1 MVASRPSTRACAYND
16 RALLIGS
23 TGSGK
28 SELLNW
34 LFAGVRC
41 QRLLLDSKDEFRV
54 RDEHGAEVEPVDE
67 VDAIDWT
74 ERTVHFKTSPIA
86 DVDEFDALFERCF
99 ARRNLVVVVHEL
111 ADVCAFSPNRTP
123 RWFNAYLSKG
133 RSRGLGLF
141 AGTQRPVQIPVRA
154 RTENQHVFMVGER
167 LLDADDHRA
176 VAQAMGQPP
185 RELAELIDRVQDK
198 LGGEPDAHGRTH
210 AYLWFQRASRR
221 IIACP
226 PLPAEHRRAIG
237 RLIERTETVDAKGSA

>member
-1 MVASRPSTRACAYND
+1 MVAYND

-34 LFAGVRC
+34 LFTGLRC
-41 QRLLLDSKDEFRV
+41 QRLLLDTKDEFRV
-54 RDEHGAEVEPVDE
+54 FDERGAELDAVDD
-67 VDAIDWT
+67 VDAIDWG

-86 DVDEFDALFERCF
+86 GVDEFDQLFQRCF
-99 ARRNLVVVVHEL
+99 GRRNLVVVVHEL
-111 ADVCAFSPNRTP
+111 ADVCEFSPNRTP

-133 RSRGLGLF
+133 RTRGLGLY

-167 LLDADDHRA
+167 LSDDDDHRT
-176 VAQAMGQPP
+176 VAQSMGQSP
-185 RELAELIDRVQDK
+185 RELAALIDRTQDA
-198 LGGEPDAHGRTH
+198 LGGEPDVHGRTH

-221 IIACP
+221 LVACP
-226 PLPAEHRRAIG
+226 PLPIEHRRAIG
-237 RLIERTETVDAKGSA
+237 RLIERTETVDARGSA